1 MPEEGDEV
9 GRRRRLLGWIGGLQ
23 QPLEAR
29 KHGTDS
35 GNGRRARGDA
45 WRLRALV
52 AVIGCGRVEK
62 LRVGTMTFGCC
73 RLCESADP
81 IFGVGGYGSA
91 LARGRQPEPGAA
103 TGCHLA
109 GASRRIRPELLSV
122 ASHSA
127 PSGPSRTS
135 RMRSRNCCRRRSSL
149 TTLSPSTSSRTKTWP
164 ASAPTNRLP
173 RQGANTLPI

>member
-73 RLCESADP
+73 PLCESADP
-81 IFGVGGYGSA
+81 IFGVGGYA
-91 LARGRQPEPGAA
+91 LARGRQARGPRRPCGSRTAERMSLGRREAQDPPRATVQSGKFGGNFGIAFGAA
-103 TGCHLA
+103 L
-109 GASRRIRPELLSV
+109 RPAILYCDV
-122 ASHSA
+122 
-127 PSGPSRTS
+127 P
-135 RMRSRNCCRRRSSL
+135 
-149 TTLSPSTSSRTKTWP
+149 
-164 ASAPTNRLP
+164 
-173 RQGANTLPI
+173 